1 MCRPKGVCAPAM
13 VDLAIIA
20 DDLTG
25 ALDAAAP
32 FAARGIPTV
41 VALTP
46 SALPQA
52 LATGARVIGVSTN
65 SREIAPAAATR
76 AVRLAVSLL
85 PTGTALFKK
94 VDSRL
99 KGNIAAE
106 LDAIPHRRSLV
117 APAIP
122 AFGRITRNRQ
132 IVGFGITE
140 PVDIAARLG
149 RHAASALIPDVEG
162 AADMER
168 ALLQPHDLDVGAR
181 GLSEVMARLMAPDAV
196 APVPTYSTTSA
207 FCVIGSTDPITLAQ
221 LDHLRR
227 TIPDLTHI
235 PAPNGIAPP
244 MTATSGLTVI
254 QAVPGAA
261 PATALS
267 VAAQLGTSLLRL
279 SPPPGSL
286 FVISGGATAQIIL
299 QMLGVETLDV
309 LGEIQPG
316 LPIAC
321 GGGLTVVTKSG
332 GFGKPD
338 SLSRLFA
345 PEPGAM
351 KLLQSNDE

>member
-1 MCRPKGVCAPAM
+1 M

-32 FAARGIPTV
+32 FAMRGIPTV
-41 VALTP
+41 VALTT

-52 LATGARVIGVSTN
+52 LATGARVVGVSTD
-65 SREIAPAAATR
+65 SREITPDAATR
-76 AVRLAVSLL
+76 AVRLAVSML
-85 PTGTALFKK
+85 PVGTALFKK

-99 KGNIAAE
+99 KGNVAAE
-106 LDAIPHRRSLV
+106 LDAIAHKRSLV

-132 IVGFGITE
+132 ILGFGLAE

-149 RHAASALIPDVEG
+149 RHAQSAFIPDVLVQ
-162 AADMER
+162 ADLDQ
-168 ALLQPHDLDVGAR
+168 ALSSTHDLDVGAR
-181 GLSEVMARLMAPDAV
+181 GLAEAIARTFAPGAMASDDRLPPPAI
-196 APVPTYSTTSA
+196 Y
-207 FCVIGSTDPITLAQ
+207 CIIGSTDPITLAQ

-227 TIPDLTHI
+227 TLPGMTDIK
-235 PAPNGIAPP
+235 APGGVAPHGIAALGV
-244 MTATSGLTVI
+244 TLI
-254 QAVPGAA
+254 QAVPGAVEV
-261 PATALS
+261 TGQG
-267 VAAQLGTSLLRL
+267 VAAALGASLQRL

-286 FVISGGATAQIIL
+286 LVISGGATAQIIL
-299 QMLGVETLDV
+299 HMLGIEMLEV

-316 LPIAC
+316 LPVAR

-332 GFGKPD
+332 GFGGPD

-345 PEPGAM
+345 PELCDM
-351 KLLQSNDE
+351 TLQHSHDE